1 MAQIPRALLQRWLV
15 QAERWWCMTNNR
27 YLKRWDNSVQNNY
40 GKPSIALVK
49 GKGIVVT
56 DADGKSYLDFLG
68 GIATSVLG
76 HAHPAIV
83 KAVTKQVSTLSHV
96 SNFYAHPN
104 AIELAEKLVGMTGDE
119 SAKVF
124 FCQSGAEA
132 NEAALKLSR
141 RTGKVR
147 VVAAQGAFHGRTM
160 GALSLTGQPSKREPF
175 LPLIKGVKHVPY
187 GDIDAMR
194 KAVTKKTAM
203 VIIEPIMGEAGV
215 IVPPADYLQEL
226 RLLCDK
232 SGALLVIDAVQTGMG
247 RTGDWFGYEYSGIT
261 PDVIT
266 LAKGL
271 GGGLPLGA
279 MIALGKAADLFQPG
293 DHGSTFGGNPVT
305 TSAGLAAIK
314 FIEAQEILSKVE
326 KQGAHLMQELALI
339 PGVKEVRGAGLL
351 LGIELDSIK
360 VAVFAD
366 AMRDAGVLVNA
377 ANPTTIRIAPALI
390 VSDAQINRFITIFR
404 KVIADVK

>member
-1 MAQIPRALLQRWLV
+1 
-15 QAERWWCMTNNR
+15 MTNKK
-27 YLKRWDNSVQNNY
+27 YLKRWDSSLQNNY
-40 GKPSIALVK
+40 GKPSIALVQ

-56 DADGKSYLDFLG
+56 DADGNTYLDFLG
-68 GIATSVLG
+68 GIATSILG

-83 KAVTKQVSTLSHV
+83 KAVTKQISTLSHV

-104 AIELAEKLVGMTGDE
+104 AIELAEKLAAMTGDK

-175 LPLIKGVKHVPY
+175 LPLIKGVKHVPF

-194 KAVTKKTAM
+194 KAISKKTAM

-215 IVPPADYLQEL
+215 IVPPSDYLQQL
-226 RLLCDK
+226 RQLCDTNG
-232 SGALLVIDAVQTGMG
+232 SLLVIDAVQTGMG
-247 RTGDWFGYEYSGIT
+247 RTGDWFGYEYSGIK

-279 MIALGKAADLFQPG
+279 MIALGKAADLFQAG

-305 TSAGLAAIK
+305 TAAGLAAIEY
-314 FIEAQEILSKVE
+314 IETKDILQKVE
-326 KQGAHLMQELALI
+326 KQGSHLMQELALI

-351 LGIELDSIK
+351 LGIELESLKASDVS
-360 VAVFAD
+360 D
-366 AMRDAGVLVNA
+366 AMRDAGILVNA

-390 VSDAQINRFITIFR
+390 VTDAQINKFISTFR
-404 KVIADVK
+404 KVITDAK

>member
-1 MAQIPRALLQRWLV
+1 MSNKKFLNRWS
-15 QAERWWCMTNNR
+15 
-27 YLKRWDNSVQNNY
+27 KSVQNNY
-40 GKPSIALVK
+40 GKPALTLVK

-68 GIATSVLG
+68 GIATNILG
-76 HAHPAIV
+76 HAHPAIIS
-83 KAVTKQVSTLSHV
+83 AVTKQVATLSHV
-96 SNFYAHPN
+96 SNFYAHPK
-104 AIELAEKLVGMTGDE
+104 AIELAEKLTLMTGDKN
-119 SAKVF
+119 AKVF

-147 VVAAQGAFHGRTM
+147 IVAAQGAFHGRTM

-175 LPLIKGVKHVPY
+175 LPLIKGVKHVPF
-187 GDIDAMR
+187 GDIEAMR
-194 KAVTKKTAM
+194 KAVSKKTAM

-215 IVPPADYLQEL
+215 IVPPEDYLQQL
-226 RLLCDK
+226 RQLCDK
-232 SGALLVIDAVQTGMG
+232 NGSLLVIDAVQTGMG

-279 MIALGKAADLFQPG
+279 MIALGKAAELFQPG

-305 TSAGLAAIK
+305 TAAGLAAIQ
-314 FIEAQEILSKVE
+314 FIEAKGILRKVE
-326 KQGAHLMQELALI
+326 MQGAYLIQELALI

-351 LGIELDSIK
+351 LGIELEILKASDVS
-360 VAVFAD
+360 D

-377 ANPTTIRIAPALI
+377 ANATTIRIAPALI
-390 VSDAQINRFITIFR
+390 VSDAQITKFISIFK
-404 KVIADVK
+404 KVIADAK

>member
-1 MAQIPRALLQRWLV
+1 VHP
-15 QAERWWCMTNNR
+15 
-27 YLKRWDNSVQNNY
+27 
-40 GKPSIALVK
+40 
-49 GKGIVVT
+49 
-56 DADGKSYLDFLG
+56 
-68 GIATSVLG
+68 
-76 HAHPAIV
+76 HAV
-83 KAVTKQVSTLSHV
+83 
-96 SNFYAHPN
+96 
-104 AIELAEKLVGMTGDE
+104 ELAEKLAAMTGDK

-147 VVAAQGAFHGRTM
+147 IVAAQGAFHGRTM
-160 GALSLTGQPSKREPF
+160 GALSLTGQPAKREPF
-175 LPLIKGVKHVPY
+175 LPLIKGVKHVPF
-187 GDIDAMR
+187 GDIEAMR

-215 IVPPADYLQEL
+215 IVPPADYLRDL
-226 RLLCDK
+226 RALCDAK
-232 SGALLVIDAVQTGMG
+232 GALLVIDAVQTGMG

-305 TSAGLAAIK
+305 TAAGLAAIK
-314 FIEAQEILSKVE
+314 FIETQKILKKVE
-326 KQGAHLMQELALI
+326 KQGVYLMQELAVI
-339 PGVKEVRGAGLL
+339 PGVSEVRGAGLL
-351 LGIELDSIK
+351 LGIELENLK
-360 VAVFAD
+360 AAD
-366 AMRDAGVLVNA
+366 IANALQNEGVLVNA
-377 ANPTTIRIAPALI
+377 ANPTTIRLAPALI
-390 VSDAQINRFITIFR
+390 VTDAQLKKFVSIFK
-404 KVIADVK
+404 KVMSDGK

>member
-1 MAQIPRALLQRWLV
+1 MTNKKYLQRWDSSL
-15 QAERWWCMTNNR
+15 
-27 YLKRWDNSVQNNY
+27 QNNY

-56 DADGKSYLDFLG
+56 DADGKTYLDFLG
-68 GIATSVLG
+68 GIATSILG

-83 KAVTKQVSTLSHV
+83 KAVTKQISILSHV

-104 AIELAEKLVGMTGDE
+104 AIELAEKLAAMTGDKN
-119 SAKVF
+119 ARVF

-194 KAVTKKTAM
+194 KAISKKTAM

-215 IVPPADYLQEL
+215 VVPPADYLKEL
-226 RLLCDK
+226 RQLCDK
-232 SGALLVIDAVQTGMG
+232 NGSLLVIDAVQTGMG

-279 MIALGKAADLFQPG
+279 MIALGKAADLFQAG

-305 TSAGLAAIK
+305 TAAGLAAIK
-314 FIEAQEILSKVE
+314 FIETQDILQKVE
-326 KQGAHLMQELALI
+326 EQGLYLMQELALI

-351 LGIELDSIK
+351 IGIELESLK
-360 VAVFAD
+360 ASEVSD
-366 AMRDAGVLVNA
+366 AMREAGVLVNA
-377 ANPTTIRIAPALI
+377 ASGTTIRIAPALI
-390 VSDAQINRFITIFR
+390 VTDAQINKFIATFR
-404 KVIADVK
+404 KVITDAK

>member
-1 MAQIPRALLQRWLV
+1 
-15 QAERWWCMTNNR
+15 MTNNR

-40 GKPSIALVK
+40 GKPSIALVE

-104 AIELAEKLVGMTGDE
+104 AIELAEKLVGMTGDK

-194 KAVTKKTAM
+194 KAVSKKTSM

-215 IVPPADYLQEL
+215 IVPPPDYLREL
-226 RLLCDK
+226 RVLCDK
-232 SGALLVIDAVQTGMG
+232 NGALLVIDAVQTGMG

-305 TSAGLAAIK
+305 TAAGLAVIN

-360 VAVFAD
+360 AAAVAD
-366 AMRDAGVLVNA
+366 AMRAAGVLVNA

>member
-1 MAQIPRALLQRWLV
+1 
-15 QAERWWCMTNNR
+15 
-27 YLKRWDNSVQNNY
+27 
-40 GKPSIALVK
+40 
-49 GKGIVVT
+49 
-56 DADGKSYLDFLG
+56 
-68 GIATSVLG
+68 LG

-83 KAVTKQVSTLSHV
+83 KAVSKQVSVLSHV
-96 SNFYAHPN
+96 SNFYVHPN
-104 AIELAEKLVGMTGDE
+104 AVELAEKLASMTGDK

-147 VVAAQGAFHGRTM
+147 IVAAQGAFHGRTM

-187 GDIDAMR
+187 GNIEAMR
-194 KAVTKKTAM
+194 KAVSKKTAM

-226 RLLCDK
+226 RSLCDAK
-232 SGALLVIDAVQTGMG
+232 GALLVIDAVQTGMG

-271 GGGLPLGA
+271 GGGFPLGA

-314 FIEAQEILSKVE
+314 YIESQKLLKKVE
-326 KQGAHLMQELALI
+326 KQGAYLMQELALI
-339 PGVKEVRGAGLL
+339 PGVAEVRGAGLL
-351 LGIELDSIK
+351 LGIELEKLKASD
-360 VAVFAD
+360 VASSLQK
-366 AMRDAGVLVNA
+366 AGVLVNA
-377 ANPTTIRIAPALI
+377 ANPTTIRLAPALI
-390 VSDAQINRFITIFR
+390 VSDAQIKKFITVFK
-404 KVIADVK
+404 KVMSDGK

>member
-1 MAQIPRALLQRWLV
+1 
-15 QAERWWCMTNNR
+15 
-27 YLKRWDNSVQNNY
+27 
-40 GKPSIALVK
+40 
-49 GKGIVVT
+49 
-56 DADGKSYLDFLG
+56 
-68 GIATSVLG
+68 
-76 HAHPAIV
+76 
-83 KAVTKQVSTLSHV
+83 
-96 SNFYAHPN
+96 
-104 AIELAEKLVGMTGDE
+104 MTGDK

-147 VVAAQGAFHGRTM
+147 IVAAQGAFHGRTM

-187 GDIDAMR
+187 GNIEAMR
-194 KAVTKKTAM
+194 KAVSKKTAM

-226 RLLCDK
+226 RSLCDAK
-232 SGALLVIDAVQTGMG
+232 GALLVIDAVQTGMG

-305 TSAGLAAIK
+305 TAAGLAAIK
-314 FIEAQEILSKVE
+314 FIESQKLLKKVE
-326 KQGAHLMQELALI
+326 KQGAYLMQELALI
-339 PGVKEVRGAGLL
+339 PGVAEVRGAGLL
-351 LGIELDSIK
+351 LGIELEKLKASD
-360 VAVFAD
+360 VASSLQK
-366 AMRDAGVLVNA
+366 AGVLVNA
-377 ANPTTIRIAPALI
+377 ANPTTIRLAPALI
-390 VSDAQINRFITIFR
+390 VSDAQIKKFTTVFK
-404 KVIADVK
+404 KVMSDGK

>member
-1 MAQIPRALLQRWLV
+1 
-15 QAERWWCMTNNR
+15 MTNKTMINR
-27 YLKRWDNSVQNNY
+27 WKSSVQNNY
-40 GKPSIALVK
+40 GTPSIALVK
-49 GKGIVVT
+49 GKGLVVT
-56 DADGKSYLDFLG
+56 DADGIQYLDFLG
-68 GIATSVLG
+68 GIATNILG

-96 SNFYAHPN
+96 SNFYVHPH
-104 AIELAEKLVGMTGDE
+104 AVELAEKLAAMTGDK

-147 VVAAQGAFHGRTM
+147 IVAAQGAFHGRTM
-160 GALSLTGQPSKREPF
+160 GALSLTGQPAKREPF
-175 LPLIKGVKHVPY
+175 LPLIKGVKHVPF
-187 GDIDAMR
+187 GDIEAMR

-215 IVPPADYLQEL
+215 IVPPADYLRDL
-226 RLLCDK
+226 RALCDAK
-232 SGALLVIDAVQTGMG
+232 GALLVIDAVQTGMG

-305 TSAGLAAIK
+305 TAAALAAIK
-314 FIEAQEILSKVE
+314 FIETQKILKKVE
-326 KQGAHLMQELALI
+326 KQGVYLMQELAVI
-339 PGVKEVRGAGLL
+339 PGVSEVRGAGLL
-351 LGIELDSIK
+351 LGIELENLK
-360 VAVFAD
+360 AAD
-366 AMRDAGVLVNA
+366 IANALQNEGVLVNA
-377 ANPTTIRIAPALI
+377 ANPTTIRLAPALI
-390 VSDAQINRFITIFR
+390 VTDAQLKKFVSIFK
-404 KVIADVK
+404 KVMSDGK

>member
-1 MAQIPRALLQRWLV
+1 
-15 QAERWWCMTNNR
+15 MTNKTMI
-27 YLKRWDNSVQNNY
+27 KRWKSSVQNNY
-40 GKPSIALVK
+40 GTPSIALVK
-49 GKGIVVT
+49 GKGLVVT
-56 DADGKSYLDFLG
+56 DADGKQYLDFLG
-68 GIATSVLG
+68 GIATNILG

-96 SNFYAHPN
+96 SNFYVHPH
-104 AIELAEKLVGMTGDE
+104 AVELAEKLAAMTGDK

-147 VVAAQGAFHGRTM
+147 IVAAQGAFHGRTM
-160 GALSLTGQPSKREPF
+160 GALSLTGQPAKREPF
-175 LPLIKGVKHVPY
+175 LPLIKGVKHVPF
-187 GDIDAMR
+187 GDIEAMR

-215 IVPPADYLQEL
+215 IVPPADYLREL
-226 RLLCDK
+226 RALCDAK
-232 SGALLVIDAVQTGMG
+232 GALLVIDAVQTGMG

-305 TSAGLAAIK
+305 TAAGLAAIK
-314 FIEAQEILSKVE
+314 FIETQKILKKVE
-326 KQGAHLMQELALI
+326 KQGVYLMQELALI
-339 PGVKEVRGAGLL
+339 PGVAEVRGAGLL
-351 LGIELDSIK
+351 LGIELENLK
-360 VAVFAD
+360 AAD
-366 AMRDAGVLVNA
+366 IAKALQNEGVLVNA
-377 ANPTTIRIAPALI
+377 ANPTTIRLAPALI
-390 VSDAQINRFITIFR
+390 VTDAQLKKFVSIFK
-404 KVIADVK
+404 KVMSDGK

>member
-1 MAQIPRALLQRWLV
+1 
-15 QAERWWCMTNNR
+15 MTNKKI
-27 YLKRWDNSVQNNY
+27 LKRWSSVVQNNY
-40 GKPSIALVK
+40 GTPSIALMK

-56 DADGKSYLDFLG
+56 DADGKQYLDFLG
-68 GIATSVLG
+68 GIATSILG

-83 KAVTKQVSTLSHV
+83 KAVTKQISTLSHV

-104 AIELAEKLVGMTGDE
+104 AIELAEKLTSMTGDKN
-119 SAKVF
+119 AKVF

-187 GDIDAMR
+187 GDIEAMR

-215 IVPPADYLQEL
+215 IVPPADYLQQL
-226 RLLCDK
+226 RQICDDK
-232 SGALLVIDAVQTGMG
+232 GSLLVIDAVQTGMG

-279 MIALGKAADLFQPG
+279 MIALGKAAELFQPG

-305 TSAGLAAIK
+305 TSAGLAAIN
-314 FIEAQEILSKVE
+314 FIESKKILKKVE
-326 KQGAHLMQELALI
+326 TQGSYLIQELAMI
-339 PGVKEVRGAGLL
+339 QGVKEVRGAGLL
-351 LGIELDSIK
+351 IGIELESLK
-360 VAVFAD
+360 AAD
-366 AMRDAGVLVNA
+366 IATAMREAGVLVNA
-377 ANPTTIRIAPALI
+377 ANETTIRIAPALV
-390 VSDAQINRFITIFR
+390 VSDAQINKFISIFK
-404 KVIADVK
+404 KVMNDAK

>member
-1 MAQIPRALLQRWLV
+1 
-15 QAERWWCMTNNR
+15 MTNKTMINR
-27 YLKRWDNSVQNNY
+27 WSNSVQNNY
-40 GKPSIALVK
+40 GSPSIALVK

-56 DADGKSYLDFLG
+56 DADGKQYLDFLG
-68 GIATSVLG
+68 GIATNILG

-83 KAVTKQVSTLSHV
+83 KAVSKQVAILSHV
-96 SNFYAHPN
+96 SNFYVHSN
-104 AIELAEKLVGMTGDE
+104 AIELAEKLASMTGDK

-141 RTGKVR
+141 RIGKVR

-175 LPLIKGVKHVPY
+175 LPLVKGVKHVPY
-187 GDIDAMR
+187 GDIEAMR
-194 KAVTKKTAM
+194 KAVTKKPAM

-226 RLLCDK
+226 RALCDAK
-232 SGALLVIDAVQTGMG
+232 GALLVIDAVQTGMG

-279 MIALGKAADLFQPG
+279 MIALGKAAELFQPG

-305 TSAGLAAIK
+305 TAAGLAAIK
-314 FIEAQEILSKVE
+314 FIESQKLLKKVE
-326 KQGAHLMQELALI
+326 KQGAYLMQELALI
-339 PGVKEVRGAGLL
+339 PGVAEVRGAGLL
-351 LGIELDSIK
+351 LGIELENLKSSD
-360 VAVFAD
+360 VASALQKS
-366 AMRDAGVLVNA
+366 GVLVNA
-377 ANPTTIRIAPALI
+377 ANPTTIRLAPALI
-390 VSDAQINRFITIFR
+390 VTDVQIKKFITIFK
-404 KVIADVK
+404 KVMSDGK

>member
-1 MAQIPRALLQRWLV
+1 
-15 QAERWWCMTNNR
+15 MTNKK
-27 YLKRWDNSVQNNY
+27 YLKRWDSSLQNNY

-49 GKGIVVT
+49 GKGIAVT
-56 DADGKSYLDFLG
+56 DADGKTYLDFLG
-68 GIATSVLG
+68 GIATSILG

-83 KAVTKQVSTLSHV
+83 KAVTKQISTLSHV

-104 AIELAEKLVGMTGDE
+104 AIELAEKLAAMTGDKN
-119 SAKVF
+119 ARVF

-194 KAVTKKTAM
+194 KAISKKTAM

-215 IVPPADYLQEL
+215 VVPPADYLKEL
-226 RLLCDK
+226 RRLCDK
-232 SGALLVIDAVQTGMG
+232 NGSLLVIDAVQTGMG

-279 MIALGKAADLFQPG
+279 MIALGKAADLFQAG

-305 TSAGLAAIK
+305 TAAGLAAIK
-314 FIEAQEILSKVE
+314 FIETQDILQKVE
-326 KQGAHLMQELALI
+326 EQGLYLMQELALI

-351 LGIELDSIK
+351 IGIELESLK
-360 VAVFAD
+360 ASEVSD
-366 AMRDAGVLVNA
+366 AMREAGVLVNA
-377 ANPTTIRIAPALI
+377 ASGTTIRIAPALI
-390 VSDAQINRFITIFR
+390 VTDAQINKFIATFR
-404 KVIADVK
+404 KVITDAK

>member
-1 MAQIPRALLQRWLV
+1 
-15 QAERWWCMTNNR
+15 MTN
-27 YLKRWDNSVQNNY
+27 KKFSSRWDRSLQNNY
-40 GKPSIALVK
+40 GKPSITLVK
-49 GKGIVVT
+49 GKGVLVT
-56 DADGKSYLDFLG
+56 DADGKTYMDFLG
-68 GIATSVLG
+68 GIATNILG
-76 HAHPAIV
+76 HAHPTIV

-104 AIELAEKLVGMTGDE
+104 AIELAEKLIGMTGDKN
-119 SAKVF
+119 AKVF

-141 RTGKVR
+141 RAGKVR

-187 GDIDAMR
+187 GDINAMR
-194 KAVTKKTAM
+194 KAVSKKTAM

-215 IVPPADYLQEL
+215 IVPPADYLLEL
-226 RLLCDK
+226 RKLCDK
-232 SGALLVIDAVQTGMG
+232 NGTLLVIDAVQTGMG

-279 MIALGKAADLFQPG
+279 MIALGEAAELFQPG

-305 TSAGLAAIK
+305 TAAGLAAIK
-314 FIEAQEILSKVE
+314 FIESQQILNKVE

-351 LGIELDSIK
+351 LGIELESLKASDIS
-360 VAVFAD
+360 D
-366 AMRDAGVLVNA
+366 AMRTAGVLVNA
-377 ANPTTIRIAPALI
+377 ANATTIRIAPALI
-390 VSDAQINRFITIFR
+390 VSDAQIKKFITIFR
-404 KVIADVK
+404 KVIADAK

>member
-1 MAQIPRALLQRWLV
+1 
-15 QAERWWCMTNNR
+15 MTNKTMINR
-27 YLKRWDNSVQNNY
+27 WSNSVQNNY
-40 GKPSIALVK
+40 GSPTIALVK

-56 DADGKSYLDFLG
+56 DADGKQYLDFLG
-68 GIATSVLG
+68 GIATNILG

-83 KAVTKQVSTLSHV
+83 KAVTQQVSILSHV
-96 SNFYAHPN
+96 SNFYVHPN
-104 AIELAEKLVGMTGDE
+104 AVELAEKLASMTRDKG
-119 SAKVF
+119 AKVF

-147 VVAAQGAFHGRTM
+147 AVAAQGAFHGRTM

-175 LPLIKGVKHVPY
+175 LPLVKGVKHVPY
-187 GDIDAMR
+187 GDIEAMR

-215 IVPPADYLQEL
+215 IVPPADYLREL
-226 RLLCDK
+226 RALCDAK
-232 SGALLVIDAVQTGMG
+232 GALLVIDAVQTGMG

-305 TSAGLAAIK
+305 TAAGLAAIK
-314 FIEAQEILSKVE
+314 FIESQKLLKKVE
-326 KQGAHLMQELALI
+326 KQGAFLMQELALI
-339 PGVKEVRGAGLL
+339 PGVSEVRGAGLL
-351 LGIELDSIK
+351 LGIELENLKSSD
-360 VAVFAD
+360 VAIALQKS
-366 AMRDAGVLVNA
+366 GVLVNA
-377 ANPTTIRIAPALI
+377 ANPTTIRLAPALI
-390 VSDAQINRFITIFR
+390 VTDVQIKKFISIFK
-404 KVIADVK
+404 KVMSDVK

>member
-1 MAQIPRALLQRWLV
+1 
-15 QAERWWCMTNNR
+15 MTNKTMINR
-27 YLKRWDNSVQNNY
+27 WSNALQNNY
-40 GKPSIALVK
+40 GSPTIALVK

-56 DADGKSYLDFLG
+56 DADGKQYLDFLG
-68 GIATSVLG
+68 GIATNILG

-83 KAVTKQVSTLSHV
+83 KAVSKQVSVLSHV
-96 SNFYAHPN
+96 SNFYVHPN
-104 AIELAEKLVGMTGDE
+104 AVELAEKLASMTGDKT
-119 SAKVF
+119 AKVF

-147 VVAAQGAFHGRTM
+147 IVAAQGAFHGRTM

-187 GDIDAMR
+187 GNIEAMR
-194 KAVTKKTAM
+194 KAVSKKTAM

-226 RLLCDK
+226 RALCDAK
-232 SGALLVIDAVQTGMG
+232 GALLVIDAVQTGMG

-314 FIEAQEILSKVE
+314 FIESQKLLKKVE
-326 KQGAHLMQELALI
+326 KQGAFLMQELALI
-339 PGVKEVRGAGLL
+339 PGVAEVRGAGLL
-351 LGIELDSIK
+351 LGIELEKLKASD
-360 VAVFAD
+360 VANSLQK
-366 AMRDAGVLVNA
+366 AGVLVNA
-377 ANPTTIRIAPALI
+377 ANPTTIRLAPALI
-390 VSDAQINRFITIFR
+390 VSDAQIKKFITVFK
-404 KVIADVK
+404 KVMSDGK

>member
-1 MAQIPRALLQRWLV
+1 
-15 QAERWWCMTNNR
+15 MTNKK
-27 YLKRWDNSVQNNY
+27 YLTRWDSSLQNNY
-40 GKPSIALVK
+40 GKPAITLVK
-49 GKGIVVT
+49 GKGIVLT

-68 GIATSVLG
+68 GIATSILG
-76 HAHPAIV
+76 HAHPSIV

-104 AIELAEKLVGMTGDE
+104 AIALAEKLTKMTGDKN
-119 SAKVF
+119 AKVF

-141 RTGKVR
+141 RTGKMR
-147 VVAAQGAFHGRTM
+147 IVAAQGAFHGRTM

-194 KAVTKKTAM
+194 KAVSKKTAM

-215 IVPPADYLQEL
+215 IVPPSDYLQEL

-232 SGALLVIDAVQTGMG
+232 NGSLLVIDAIQTGMG
-247 RTGDWFGYEYSGIT
+247 RTGDWFGYEYSGIK

-305 TSAGLAAIK
+305 TAAGLAAIE
-314 FIEAQEILSKVE
+314 FIESKKILGKVE
-326 KQGAHLMQELALI
+326 KQGAHLIQELALI

-351 LGIELDSIK
+351 LGIELESLKASDVS
-360 VAVFAD
+360 D
-366 AMRDAGVLVNA
+366 AMRNAGVLVNA
-377 ANPTTIRIAPALI
+377 ANATTIRIAPALI
-390 VSDAQINRFITIFR
+390 VSDAQITKFISIFR
-404 KVIADVK
+404 KVITDGK

>member
-1 MAQIPRALLQRWLV
+1 
-15 QAERWWCMTNNR
+15 MTNNK
-27 YLKRWDNSVQNNY
+27 YLSRWDSSLQNNY
-40 GKPSIALVK
+40 GKPAITLVK
-49 GKGIVVT
+49 GKGIIVT

-68 GIATSVLG
+68 GIATSILG
-76 HAHPAIV
+76 HAHPVIV
-83 KAVTKQVSTLSHV
+83 KAVTKQVSTLSHI

-104 AIELAEKLVGMTGDE
+104 AIELAEKLVGMTGDK

-194 KAVTKKTAM
+194 KAVSRKTAM

-232 SGALLVIDAVQTGMG
+232 NGALLVIDAVQTGMG

-305 TSAGLAAIK
+305 TAAGLAAIK
-314 FIEAQEILSKVE
+314 FIESQKILSKVE

-351 LGIELDSIK
+351 LGIELESLKASDVS
-360 VAVFAD
+360 D
-366 AMRDAGVLVNA
+366 AMRAAGVLVNA
-377 ANPTTIRIAPALI
+377 ANATTIRIAPALI
-390 VSDAQINRFITIFR
+390 VSDAQINKFITIFR
-404 KVIADVK
+404 KVIADAK

>member
-1 MAQIPRALLQRWLV
+1 
-15 QAERWWCMTNNR
+15 MTN
-27 YLKRWDNSVQNNY
+27 KTMVSRWKSSVQNNY
-40 GKPSIALVK
+40 GTPSIALVK

-56 DADGKSYLDFLG
+56 DADGKQYLDFLG
-68 GIATSVLG
+68 GIATNILG

-83 KAVTKQVSTLSHV
+83 KAVTRQVSTLSHV
-96 SNFYAHPN
+96 SNFYVHPH
-104 AIELAEKLVGMTGDE
+104 AVELAEKLTSMTGDKK
-119 SAKVF
+119 AKVF

-141 RTGKVR
+141 RTGR
-147 VVAAQGAFHGRTM
+147 MRIVAAQGAFHGRTM

-187 GDIDAMR
+187 GDIEAMR
-194 KAVTKKTAM
+194 KAVSKKTAM

-215 IVPPADYLQEL
+215 IVPPVEYLREL
-226 RLLCDK
+226 RSLCDAK
-232 SGALLVIDAVQTGMG
+232 GALLVIDAVQTGMG
-247 RTGDWFGYEYSGIT
+247 RTGDWFGYEHSGIT

-305 TSAGLAAIK
+305 TAAGLAAIK
-314 FIEAQEILSKVE
+314 FIESQKILLKVQR
-326 KQGAHLMQELALI
+326 QGAYLMQELAVI
-339 PGVKEVRGAGLL
+339 PGVAEVRGAGLL
-351 LGIELDSIK
+351 LGIELETLKAAD
-360 VAVFAD
+360 VALALQNE
-366 AMRDAGVLVNA
+366 GVLVNA
-377 ANPTTIRIAPALI
+377 ANPTTIRLAPAL
-390 VSDAQINRFITIFR
+390 VVTDAQINKFVAIFE
-404 KVIADVK
+404 KVVSNAK

>member
-1 MAQIPRALLQRWLV
+1 
-15 QAERWWCMTNNR
+15 MTNKKM
-27 YLKRWDNSVQNNY
+27 LDRWNSVVQNNY
-40 GKPSIALVK
+40 GTPSIALIK

-56 DADGKSYLDFLG
+56 DADGKVYLDFLG
-68 GIATSVLG
+68 GIATSILG

-83 KAVTKQVSTLSHV
+83 KAVTKQVSTLGHI

-104 AIELAEKLVGMTGDE
+104 AITLAEKLVAMTGE
-119 SAKVF
+119 KNAKVF

-132 NEAALKLSR
+132 NEAAFKLSR

-187 GDIDAMR
+187 GDIEAMR
-194 KAVTKKTAM
+194 KAISKKTAM

-215 IVPPADYLQEL
+215 IVPPADYLQQL
-226 RLLCDK
+226 RALCDDK
-232 SGALLVIDAVQTGMG
+232 GALLVIDAVQTGMG

-305 TSAGLAAIK
+305 TAAGLAAIDV
-314 FIEAQEILSKVE
+314 IESKKLLNKVKQQGDYLIQEI
-326 KQGAHLMQELALI
+326 ALI

-351 LGIELDSIK
+351 IGVELESLKASEI
-360 VAVFAD
+360 AT

-377 ANPTTIRIAPALI
+377 ANATTIRIAPALI
-390 VSDAQINRFITIFR
+390 VTDVQIRKFISIFR
-404 KVIADVK
+404 KVISDAK